1 MELSF
6 KNEQLRKSYEQSGK
20 AIKKWG
26 PPVARKYIAR
36 VEQLYAVSNFQEIF
50 KIRAMHFHL
59 LKGPYKGKYS
69 ITLAGRWRL
78 IVTKGDS
85 EERLNM
91 EEVSNHYGD

>member
-1 MELSF
+1 MELIF
-6 KNEQLRKSYEQSGK
+6 KNKQLQKSYELSEK

-26 PPVARKYIAR
+26 PQVARKYITRIA
-36 VEQLYAVSNFQEIF
+36 QLYAISDFQEIS
-50 KIRAMHFHL
+50 KIHAMHFHL

>member
-6 KNEQLRKSYEQSGK
+6 KNEQLRKSYEYSEK

-26 PPVARKYIAR
+26 PHVARKYIAR
-36 VEQLYAVSNFQEIF
+36 ITQLYAVSEFQKIF
-50 KIRAMHFHL
+50 TTRAMHLHT
-59 LKGPYKGKYS
+59 LKGDYQDKFA
-69 ITLAGRWRL
+69 ITLTGRWRL

-85 EERLNM
+85 EERLNI